1 MEREEKHSMKQKSLI
16 YLLAVMI
23 VFCLSSAAF
32 AGEVSQGKCTAY
44 DKENKTVTIDEYNLN
59 FTKEM
64 PYGEPTGV
72 ISVYDVSTAQ
82 IGLQPAPGDILRLSY
97 KVDGTKKT
105 CLKLMNV
112 SKQDL
117 RKK

>member
-1 MEREEKHSMKQKSLI
+1 MKKRSLI
-16 YLLAVMI
+16 NLLAAMMLL
-23 VFCLSSAAF
+23 CLSSAAI

-44 DKENKTVTIDEYNLN
+44 DMEKKTVTIEEYNIN
-59 FTKEM
+59 FSKEY

-82 IGLQPAPGDILRLSY
+82 IGLKPEPGDILRVSY
-97 KVDGTKKT
+97 KVNGDKKT

>member
-1 MEREEKHSMKQKSLI
+1 MKKEESHSMKQKTLI
-16 YLLAVMI
+16 KLLTVMALL
-23 VFCLSSAAF
+23 CLSSAAF

-44 DKENKTVTIDEYNLN
+44 DIEKKTVTMEEYNIN
-59 FTKEM
+59 FSKEH

-82 IGLQPAPGDILRLSY
+82 IGLKPEPGDILRASY
-97 KVDGTKKT
+97 KVNGDKKT

>member
-1 MEREEKHSMKQKSLI
+1 MKQKTLI
-16 YLLAVMI
+16 YLLAVI
-23 VFCLSSAAF
+23 ALLCLSSAAAI
-32 AGEVSQGKCTAY
+32 AGEVSQGKCTVY
-44 DKENKTVTIDEYNLN
+44 DTEKKTVAINEYNLN
-59 FTKEM
+59 FSKEN

-82 IGLQPAPGDILRLSY
+82 IGLKPEPGDILRLSY
-97 KVDGTKKT
+97 KVNGDKKT

>member
-1 MEREEKHSMKQKSLI
+1 MKKRNLI
-16 YLLAVMI
+16 YLLAVMML
-23 VFCLSSAAF
+23 FCLSSAAF
-32 AGEVSQGKCTAY
+32 AGEVSQGKCVAY
-44 DKENKTVTIDEYNLN
+44 DVEKKTVSIDEYNLN
-59 FTKEM
+59 FTKEH

-82 IGLQPAPGDILRLSY
+82 IGLKPEPGDILRASY
-97 KVDGTKKT
+97 KVNGDKKT

>member
-1 MEREEKHSMKQKSLI
+1 MKKSCFI
-16 YLLAVMI
+16 YILAVMMLLS
-23 VFCLSSAAF
+23 LSSAAI

-44 DKENKTVTIDEYNLN
+44 DVENKTVTIEEYNIN
-59 FTKEM
+59 FSKEH

-82 IGLQPAPGDILRLSY
+82 IGLKPEPGDILRLSY
-97 KVDGTKKT
+97 KVNGNKKT